1 MPLVGPW
8 DTRDRWVPWRLFWL
22 LAGGVDSNMAFWRL
36 NESQAVAK
44 AIGLAFAGKDLR
56 VQAVLG
62 NDIKL
67 ADGVVRDG

>member
-1 MPLVGPW
+1 
-8 DTRDRWVPWRLFWL
+8 
-22 LAGGVDSNMAFWRL
+22 MAFWRL